1 MIVNDTGKARRVS
14 IVLAVVLGIL
24 QLSIVPNVAILGGR
38 ANLALVFVATVCLG
52 GETSKAPFVGFFAG
66 LFYDLAGSGPIG
78 LMTLLLTLTGFAL
91 SAAGR
96 SRVSDDP
103 TASMVLFV
111 PVALVVEA
119 LYAIVLLLFRRGR
132 VHARA
137 SRRGARL
144 HRPVP
149 RRPCPIQD
157 VWRLGRVWRQALE
170 RPVAEGPVAHELGNH
185 SAHRLHHH
193 SRRRGRHSRPHAQ
206 SWGERVQV

>member
-38 ANLALVFVATVCLG
+38 ANLALVFVAAVCLG

-96 SRVSDDP
+96 SRISDDP

-119 LYAIVLLLFRRGR
+119 LYAIVLLLFGQASPSSRSCSCARFPARCSIASPCASSPLSYPGR
-132 VHARA
+132 VAARA
-137 SRRGARL
+137 GLAASTRAACR
-144 HRPVP
+144 
-149 RRPCPIQD
+149 
-157 VWRLGRVWRQALE
+157 
-170 RPVAEGPVAHELGNH
+170 
-185 SAHRLHHH
+185 
-193 SRRRGRHSRPHAQ
+193 
-206 SWGERVQV
+206 

>member
-38 ANLALVFVATVCLG
+38 ANLALVFVAAVCLG

-78 LMTLLLTLTGFAL
+78 LMALLLTLTGFAL

-119 LYAIVLLLFRRGR
+119 LYAIVLLLFGQAESF
-132 VHARA
+132 VEVVFMRA
-137 SRRGARL
+137 LPGAVFDCIALCLVALVLSRTSG
-144 HRPVP
+144 
-149 RRPCPIQD
+149 
-157 VWRLGRVWRQALE
+157 GS
-170 RPVAEGPVAHELGNH
+170 GGFGGKH
-185 SAHRLHHH
+185 SSGL
-193 SRRRGRHSRPHAQ
+193 SLKGL
-206 SWGERVQV
+206 